1 MATLP
6 VYVVLPGLLAK
17 PVIALDVIARHAVPK
32 QSLVAAVAGH
42 CERSEAISFSV
53 AKRRFGLASM
63 LTQRRLRPTCDPRL
77 EKLALF
83 KILRCPVS
91 CLC

>member
-6 VYVVLPGLLAK
+6 VYEVLPGLLAK
-17 PVIALDVIARHAVPK
+17 PVIASAAK

-53 AKRRFGLASM
+53 ANRRFGLASM

-77 EKLALF
+77 EKFAMF
-83 KILRCPVS
+83 KILRCPES
-91 CLC
+91 RHC